1 MVKPKERQQIMLGHV
16 RALQQE
22 WRVDDLARMM
32 KVSELTVRRDLD
44 SLQRTGAI
52 VRTAGGCIA
61 AGQVRNT
68 VYQARVA
75 RNSAWKQAIG
85 RVAAQEVKPGMS
97 ILINDGS
104 TAFHL
109 ASCLGDCGPIAVY
122 TNSIAMV
129 GELSRFANVRIHLVA
144 GEYRRDLFC
153 LGGGLLERM
162 LETLSA
168 DIVFLG
174 TDAIDGGGR
183 CFVQDQDVA
192 RTAQVMLRQGRR
204 RILLADASKVGAVS
218 SVAYATLKDF
228 DLWITSGAEP
238 ASGLRFLR
246 QQTTIRTVSVSRD

>member
-1 MVKPKERQQIMLGHV
+1 MKPRERQQIVLGQV

-32 KVSELTVRRDLD
+32 NVSELTVRRDLD
-44 SLQRTGAI
+44 ALERTGAI

-61 AGQVRNT
+61 AGQVRNP

-75 RNSAWKQAIG
+75 RHADLKQAIG
-85 RVAAQEVKPGMS
+85 RLAAREVKPGMTV
-97 ILINDGS
+97 LINDGS

-109 ASCLGDCGPIAVY
+109 ASCLGGCGPIAVY
-122 TNSIAMV
+122 TNSIAMI
-129 GELSRFANVRIHLVA
+129 GELSRFENVRIHLMA

-174 TDAIDGGGR
+174 TDAVDAQGR
-183 CFVQDQDVA
+183 CYVQDQDVA
-192 RTAQVMLRQGRR
+192 RTAQVMLRHGRR
-204 RILLADASKVGAVS
+204 KVLLADASKVGAAS
-218 SVAYATLKDF
+218 AVAYAGLKDF
-228 DLWITSGAEP
+228 DLWITSTGAP
-238 ASGLRFLR
+238 AALMAGLRR
-246 QQTTIRTVSVSRD
+246 QTSVRITGDKR